1 MNIFLL
7 SWFLALSGAAA
18 QWHEN
23 LPSALEAAKASGSP
37 ILADFQAPWCYS
49 CYYMEE
55 KVLSKEAFAA
65 AAKGLVLLKLD
76 VDQPGGRALKEKYAV
91 NFLPS
96 YLLLDSK
103 GKALGRIMG
112 EQTEGDFLA
121 RLAALRAGAS
131 DKADQALESM
141 RAAMGAGEY
150 DRALREAAALP
161 EERRKALELRPEWR
175 ILGQR
180 AALMAAVKGH
190 RPGGHEPLRRLLE
203 LDRSCDLAYDAA
215 YAEDLVETLA
225 PASRQSV
232 LRAEQQVLERLVDE
246 KVLIDGPARCADLR
260 TSIEA
265 LADVYAKLDMKD
277 KRLSLIARALAFL
290 EKSAKTGEDRN
301 RDDNYRYFLEQAGDD
316 ARLRAFYGEL
326 TAAYPADYVYPYRYA
341 KYLAGKK
348 EFEPALAWAEKADRL
363 SYGAN
368 RLVVTGVRAKALV
381 ALGRTEEAEKL
392 LKRDIRTAA
401 RAFSKDVKP
410 LEALLR
416 DLSK

>member
-1 MNIFLL
+1 
-7 SWFLALSGAAA
+7 
-18 QWHEN
+18 
-23 LPSALEAAKASGSP
+23 
-37 ILADFQAPWCYS
+37 
-49 CYYMEE
+49 
-55 KVLSKEAFAA
+55 
-65 AAKGLVLLKLD
+65 
-76 VDQPGGRALKEKYAV
+76 
-91 NFLPS
+91 
-96 YLLLDSK
+96 
-103 GKALGRIMG
+103 
-112 EQTEGDFLA
+112 
-121 RLAALRAGAS
+121 
-131 DKADQALESM
+131 
-141 RAAMGAGEY
+141 
-150 DRALREAAALP
+150 
-161 EERRKALELRPEWR
+161 
-175 ILGQR
+175 
-180 AALMAAVKGH
+180 MAAVKGR
-190 RPGGHEPLRRLLE
+190 RPGGHEPLRHLLE

-215 YAEDLVETLA
+215 YAEELVEALA
-225 PASRQSV
+225 PASRQAV
-232 LRAEQQVLERLVDE
+232 LRAEQQALERLVDE

-326 TAAYPADYVYPYRYA
+326 TTAYPADYVYPYRYA

-368 RLVVTGVRAKALV
+368 RLAVTGVRAKALV
-381 ALGRTEEAEKL
+381 ALGRAEEAKKL

-416 DLSK
+416 DLPR